1 MKTID
6 LKKNLKDL
14 YTATS
19 KVKEVVAERGTFL
32 CIEGEGEPGGEAYV
46 TAIGALF
53 SVAYTIKF
61 TLKKAGVL
69 DFKVPPPE
77 CLWLVEDPKS
87 TPMSEW
93 QWRLMIRVPD
103 EVTAAHL
110 KEVRKA
116 LKEKKGLDASG
127 VRRRSWRPGRALQV
141 MHVGPYDKLEESYAK
156 LVAHADEIGAKPK
169 GGCHEVYLSDPRR
182 TAPERLKTIVR
193 MPIAL
198 PRPPCARGCA
208 GKA

>member
-6 LKKNLKDL
+6 LRKDLKDL

-19 KVKEVVAERGTFL
+19 KVKEVIAERGTFL
-32 CIEGEGEPGGEAYV
+32 CVDGEGEPGGEAYT

-53 SVAYTIKF
+53 AVAYTTKF
-61 TLKKAGVL
+61 TLKKAGVV

-77 CLWLVEDPKS
+77 CLWLFDDPKS
-87 TPMSEW
+87 TPRSRW
-93 QWRLMIRVPD
+93 PWRLMIRVPD
-103 EVTAAHL
+103 EITAAHL
-110 KEVRKA
+110 KEVRKG

-156 LVAHADEIGAKPK
+156 LSARAGEIGATPK
-169 GGCHEVYLSDPRR
+169 VGCHEVYLSDPRR
-182 TAPERLKTIVR
+182 AAPERLKTIVR

-198 PRPPCARGCA
+198 PRPPYARGRA
-208 GKA
+208 G